1 MAFYRAAPRVQCFEI
16 FLESLL
22 LFGLQTD
29 EFDAH
34 AKSRIAGAHKGAGR
48 HLLRLN
54 RQVDLETGSDGKRK
68 DSLDVTAAAA
78 NVGGV
83 LSRPCNRISSS
94 ELASD
99 LLWTSHLPSICCSCA
114 ESQDLS
120 NVRLLP
126 SLALF
131 RVHVS
136 CFRYIIPPAEYQD
149 FAVLPASR
157 FDAIC

>member
-1 MAFYRAAPRVQCFEI
+1 MLGRAVLAFYRAAPRVQCFEI

-34 AKSRIAGAHKGAGR
+34 AKTRIAGAHKGAGR

-68 DSLDVTAAAA
+68 DSLDVTALPLMSVA
-78 NVGGV
+78 V

-99 LLWTSHLPSICCSCA
+99 LLWTSHLPSVFCSCA

-126 SLALF
+126 RLAVF
-131 RVHVS
+131 RVHIS
-136 CFRYIIPPAEYQD
+136 GSDP
-149 FAVLPASR
+149 
-157 FDAIC
+157 